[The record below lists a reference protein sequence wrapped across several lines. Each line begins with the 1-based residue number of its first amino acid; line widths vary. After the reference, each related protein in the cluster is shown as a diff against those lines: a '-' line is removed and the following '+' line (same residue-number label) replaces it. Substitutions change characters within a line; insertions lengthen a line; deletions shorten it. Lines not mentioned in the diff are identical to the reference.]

1 MFSLYGDLPAP
12 KGGAD
17 GAPDKPEEDDR
28 KKKAQEKPK
37 ETAKPGRAKS
47 EAPAGSSNASWSGAS
62 NKFLAPSLHILK
74 KRQNQESSASQK
86 KLAIDRLRKPKPP
99 GSRVVS
105 SSLVANEKLP
115 SHAHEGEQAPSS
127 SATRYNVTSGS
138 EEVDVYDPF
147 RPNDYEAVL
156 EENENRQIK
165 ASFEDGRDRMRSD
178 RAGRDDEEYRH
189 LDEANAPPPRSSHD
203 EHHRATD
210 QQPAGRPNQSSLKVS
225 GEEAYERRARLR
237 VSGEEAFRAR
247 ANKGRSFPDQPQIED
262 RAQTRQPDAALPD
275 RRDLKVS
282 GDEAY
287 ARRAN
292 LSLSGEDAF
301 LARANKRMRSGPPER
316 ASSYQPPGPPPQS
329 SGGNAGAKMMAA
341 MGWKHGK
348 GLGKD
353 AQGIVQPLKA
363 TVQTQRGGVG
373 GSGQGG
379 GGDWDDEGPAFEPD
393 SRGAKVTSHSTVI
406 LLTNMA
412 LPNEVDPELERE
424 TADECSKYGRVDS
437 CFVYEE
443 KSADVKPEFA
453 VRIFVK
459 FAEASAAM
467 KALMDLD
474 GRFFDGRVVRASFFS
489 EGKFSAREFS
499 IEDQD
504 DD

>member
-17 GAPDKPEEDDR
+17 EAPDKPEEDDR

-37 ETAKPGRAKS
+37 ETAKLGKVKA
-47 EAPAGSSNASWSGAS
+47 EAPSGSSNISWSGAS
-62 NKFLAPSLHILK
+62 NKFLAPPLHILK

-86 KLAIDRLRKPKPP
+86 KLAIDRLKKPKPP
-99 GSRVVS
+99 GSTVVS
-105 SSLVANEKLP
+105 NSSVTNEKSPLP
-115 SHAHEGEQAPSS
+115 AHGGEQPPSS
-127 SATRYNVTSGS
+127 SATLYNVTRGS
-138 EEVDVYDPF
+138 EEVDLYDPF

-156 EENENRQIK
+156 EDKENRQIK
-165 ASFEDGRDRMRSD
+165 TSFEDGR
-178 RAGRDDEEYRH
+178 AGDEEGYRH
-189 LDEANAPPPRSSHD
+189 RDEAHAPPPRSSHD
-203 EHHRATD
+203 EHHRAAD
-210 QQPAGRPNQSSLKVS
+210 PHPAGRPDQSSLKVS

-247 ANKGRSFPDQPQIED
+247 ANRGKSFPDQPQGAD
-262 RAQTRQPDAALPD
+262 RAQARQADAVPD
-275 RRDLKVS
+275 RRDLKIS

-292 LSLSGEDAF
+292 LSMSGEDAF
-301 LARANKRMRSGPPER
+301 IARANKRMRSGPTER
-316 ASSYQPPGPPPQS
+316 ASSYQPPGPPPKS
-329 SGGNAGAKMMAA
+329 SGGNAGAKMMAV

-363 TVQTQRGGVG
+363 SVQTQRGGVG
-373 GSGQGG
+373 GSGQTG
-379 GGDWDDEGPAFEPD
+379 GGDWDDEGPAFEPN
-393 SRGAKVTSHSTVI
+393 SRGKKVTSHSTVI

-424 TADECSKYGRVDS
+424 TADECSKYGRVES

-504 DD
+504 ED